1 MDIAVLSLQEGKIKM
16 FKCEYCNKVFKRE
29 NTLSVHMCERKR
41 RYMAKDEKD
50 VQLAYRS
57 YQLFYRIGTN
67 AKGAKTFDDFAS
79 SQYYTAFVKYAKYCI
94 ELRIDDV
101 PEYTRWLLKNQVRID
116 RWTSDRNFAAWI
128 KTRLKTE
135 SPDRAI
141 ERTVLFLKEWS
152 NESGHNWNEYFRTV
166 APNLAVFHICSGKIS
181 PWIVYGSSQAQG
193 LLDKLSTEQIQM
205 VTDYIDPYHWQR
217 VMKTNAEDFTWVEGI
232 LEEAN
237 L

>member
-1 MDIAVLSLQEGKIKM
+1 MS
-16 FKCEYCNKVFKRE
+16 
-29 NTLSVHMCERKR
+29 
-41 RYMAKDEKD
+41 KDDKE

-67 AKGAKTFDDFAS
+67 AKSEKSFDDFAS
-79 SQYYTAFVKYAKYCI
+79 SQYYTAFVKYARYCI
-94 ELRIDDV
+94 DLRVDDV

-135 SPDRAI
+135 SADRAI
-141 ERTVLFLKEWS
+141 ERTILFMREWGKET
-152 NESGHNWNEYFRTV
+152 NNDWNEYFRLV

-181 PWIVYGSSQAQG
+181 PWIVYASSQAQG
-193 LLDKLSTEQIQM
+193 LLEKLTSEQIQM
-205 VTDYIDPYHWQR
+205 ITDYIDPYYWQR
-217 VMKTNAEDFTWVEGI
+217 VMKTHAEDFKWVEGI
-232 LEEAN
+232 MEEAQ

>member
-1 MDIAVLSLQEGKIKM
+1 MTEV
-16 FKCEYCNKVFKRE
+16 FKCEYCKKVFKRE
-29 NTLSVHMCERKR
+29 STLAVHMCERKR
-41 RYMAKDEKD
+41 RYMSKDDKD

-67 AKGAKTFDDFAS
+67 AKGEKSFDEFVA

-94 ELRIDDV
+94 DLRVDDV
-101 PEYTRWLLKNQVRID
+101 QEYTRWLLKNQVRID

-135 SPDRAI
+135 SADRAI
-141 ERTVLFLKEWS
+141 ERTILFMREWAKETGC
-152 NESGHNWNEYFRTV
+152 EWNEYFRLV

-181 PWIVYGSSQAQG
+181 PWVMYSSSQAQE
-193 LLDKLSTEQIQM
+193 LLEKLSSEQIQM
-205 VTDYIDPYHWQR
+205 VSDYIDPYYWQR
-217 VMKTNAEDFTWVEGI
+217 VMKTHAEDFKWVEGI
-232 LEEAN
+232 MEEAH

>member
-1 MDIAVLSLQEGKIKM
+1 MTVG
-16 FKCEYCNKVFKRE
+16 FKCEYCNNTFKRE
-29 NTLSVHMCERKR
+29 STMAVHMCERKR
-41 RYMAKDEKD
+41 RYMSKDDKE

-67 AKGAKTFDDFAS
+67 AKSEKSFAS
-79 SQYYTAFVKYAKYCI
+79 SQYYTAFVKYARYCI
-94 ELRIDDV
+94 DLRVDDV

-135 SPDRAI
+135 SADRAI
-141 ERTVLFLKEWS
+141 ERTILFMREWGKET
-152 NESGHNWNEYFRTV
+152 NNDWNEYFRLV

-181 PWIVYGSSQAQG
+181 PWIVYASSQAQG
-193 LLDKLSTEQIQM
+193 LLEKLTSEQIQM
-205 VTDYIDPYHWQR
+205 ITDYIDPYYWQR
-217 VMKTNAEDFTWVEGI
+217 VMKTHAEDFKWVEGI
-232 LEEAN
+232 MEEAQ

>member
-1 MDIAVLSLQEGKIKM
+1 MTEV
-16 FKCEYCNKVFKRE
+16 FKCEYCKKVFKRE
-29 NTLSVHMCERKR
+29 STLAVHMCERKR
-41 RYMAKDEKD
+41 RYMAKEDKD

-67 AKGAKTFDDFAS
+67 AKSEKSFDEFAS

-94 ELRIDDV
+94 ELRVDDV
-101 PEYTRWLLKNQVRID
+101 QEYTRWLLKNQVRID

-135 SPDRAI
+135 SADRAI
-141 ERTVLFLKEWS
+141 ERTILFMREWAKE
-152 NESGHNWNEYFRTV
+152 NGCEWNDYFRTV

-181 PWIVYGSSQAQG
+181 PWIVYASSQAQE
-193 LLDKLSTEQIQM
+193 LLEKLTSEQIQM
-205 VTDYIDPYHWQR
+205 VTDYIDPYYWQR
-217 VMKTNAEDFTWVEGI
+217 VMKTHAEDFAWVEGI
-232 LEEAN
+232 MVEAH